1 MDLNKLKEAEEYRSK
16 ASKALKV
23 GSPFTRR
30 PKTSDTIHSW
40 YLVRHTDWL
49 LHTSFW
55 LTQHCSEPL
64 ASRSCFPGLASVLQT
79 SMFGKWKPDYLNA
92 APYFE
97 RAAALYR
104 AGGAEEQAKEMFLKA
119 ADCNVR
125 LNT

>member
-1 MDLNKLKEAEEYRSK
+1 
-16 ASKALKV
+16 
-23 GSPFTRR
+23 
-30 PKTSDTIHSW
+30 
-40 YLVRHTDWL
+40 
-49 LHTSFW
+49 
-55 LTQHCSEPL
+55 
-64 ASRSCFPGLASVLQT
+64 
-79 SMFGKWKPDYLNA
+79 MFGKWKPDYLNA